1 MITCHLMGGLG
12 NQLFQIFTVIA
23 YSIQNGQKFV
33 FPYSKTLGNRNTYW
47 DSFLLTLFSFT
58 SANVKYNFS
67 NGNVP
72 IDTTY
77 KEPNFHYNPIPLV
90 DPSKTLRIYGYFQ
103 SYKYFENE
111 RDTICN
117 MMRLK
122 AGINSIR
129 LEFSKYLTKQW
140 TNPDTLLDESIEI
153 ETISMHFRLG
163 DYVNLPLY
171 HPIMPYEY
179 YESALSN
186 IMSSLNIVTGFSGRN
201 VAAKQD
207 LRSTEVTDT
216 ENVATAKVS
225 PRAEG
230 SGELKQI
237 RVLYFCEEPDNEIVL
252 KMIHKLQQKYDE
264 IEFIKVDD
272 TIVDWKQMMI
282 MSCCNHNIIANSS
295 FSWWGAYFN
304 QTIDKIVCYPSKWFG
319 PNLSENNTND
329 MFPDLWHKIDC

>member
-23 YSIQNGQKFV
+23 YSMQNGQKFV
-33 FPYSKTLGNRNTYW
+33 FPYSQTLGNRKTYW
-47 DSFLLTLFSFT
+47 DNFLLTLFSFT

-72 IDTTY
+72 IDATY
-77 KEPNFHYNPIPLV
+77 KELNFHYNPIPLV
-90 DPSKTLRIYGYFQ
+90 DPSKTLRINGYFQ

-122 AGINSIR
+122 AGISSIR
-129 LEFSKYLTKQW
+129 LEFSNYLTKRW
-140 TNPDTLLDESIEI
+140 TNPDTLLDESSEI

-186 IMSSLNIVTGFSGRN
+186 TMNSLNIVTAFPQAESSG
-201 VAAKQD
+201 QF
-207 LRSTEVTDT
+207 
-216 ENVATAKVS
+216 
-225 PRAEG
+225 
-230 SGELKQI
+230 KQI
-237 RVLYFCEEPDNEIVL
+237 RVLYFCEEHDNTTVL
-252 KMIHKLQQKYDE
+252 KTINRLQQKYDQ

-295 FSWWGAYFN
+295 FSWWGAHFN
-304 QTIDKIVCYPSKWFG
+304 QTAGQIVCYPSKWFG
-319 PNLSENNTND
+319 PKLSENNTND